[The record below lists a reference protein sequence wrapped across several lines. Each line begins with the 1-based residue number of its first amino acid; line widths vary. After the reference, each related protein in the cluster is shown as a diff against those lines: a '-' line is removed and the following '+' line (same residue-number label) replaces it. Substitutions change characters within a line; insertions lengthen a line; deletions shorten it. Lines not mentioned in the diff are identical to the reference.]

1 MSALLDRVRGREE
14 PPPTAADVREARRRH
29 LEAEE
34 AAQRARSEAQ
44 RKTEYDAR
52 QAREIEQESKRQAR
66 QSEFVARRDELRQQL
81 RNAED
86 ARASLSVALDL
97 STVQGALQAARVL
110 ADQHAADRLVE
121 RCERALDQ
129 HTPRR

>member
-34 AAQRARSEAQ
+34 AAQRERAEAQ
-44 RKTEYDAR
+44 RKTEYEAR
-52 QAREIEQESKRQAR
+52 QAKQLEME
-66 QSEFVARRDELRQQL
+66 ARRKAAADEFCERRDVLRLEL